1 MKIEIDD
8 NAGFCFGVVR
18 AISTAE
24 EELKRRGGLY
34 CLGDIVHNNAE
45 VSRLRA
51 KGLEVID
58 HEQLRQLDERGKDE
72 QEGETPAPRV
82 LIRAHGEP
90 PSTYAEAEQQG
101 VELIDATCPIVLALQ
116 QRIRR
121 GYEEMCERGG
131 QVVIF
136 GKPGH
141 AEVVGLCGQT
151 EGNAVVVSSA
161 EDLKDIDFGRP
172 IRLYSQTTKSREEYA
187 RLIEN
192 VKDAIARQRQ
202 QAAVGASGEGDA
214 KRTDGVGEGDDFFV
228 AYNTI
233 CSRVANRATK
243 LEAFA
248 RGVDAVLFV
257 SGQGSSNGHYLYE
270 LCKRVQPRTYLVYGP
285 DEVAAVSEELRNPAV
300 ERLGVTG
307 ATSTPRWLM
316 EAVAHCAE
324 QAVEPIEQENDKQKD

>member
-1 MKIEIDD
+1 MRIVIDD

-24 EELKRRGGLY
+24 EELKRAGRLY

-51 KGLEVID
+51 KGLEVIED
-58 HEQLRQLDERGKDE
+58 VGDVSDV
-72 QEGETPAPRV
+72 ANARV

-90 PSTYAEAEQQG
+90 PSTYAKAKCAG

-116 QRIRR
+116 QRIRK
-121 GYEEMCERGG
+121 GYEEMCRQNGE
-131 QVVIF
+131 VVIF

-151 EGNAVVVSSA
+151 EGKAVVVSSA
-161 EDLKDIDFGRP
+161 EDLEEMDFNRP

-192 VKDAIARQRQ
+192 VKRRIAEKKGKEF
-202 QAAVGASGEGDA
+202 AENG
-214 KRTDGVGEGDDFFV
+214 DFFV
-228 AYNTI
+228 AYDTI

-243 LEAFA
+243 LEEFA

-270 LCKRVQPRTYLVYGP
+270 YCRRVQERTFLVYGP
-285 DEVAAVSEELRNPAV
+285 DEVKDVKARLEKEKV
-300 ERLGVTG
+300 ESVGITG

-316 EAVAHCAE
+316 EAVA
-324 QAVEPIEQENDKQKD
+324 QELLNED